1 MLLER
6 HRCGIAPATL
16 SRRTLG
22 ANPNT
27 IRVFSELRAR
37 SNSTLGVQVQGC
49 ILRAGRVPLSPP
61 SSDFRTPRVGGVG
74 YAGVEVGMV
83 CRYAF
88 AEPPRRFMRVS
99 RYRYSASG
107 RLYTPHAR
115 KHGVCRYGSAS
126 VQMSLREVCRYV
138 SSVQPLP
145 LHTIPPQ
152 RGRSRRQFC
161 WRRRASQKVGLC
173 PAS

>member
-1 MLLER
+1 MDVTPGGNDSSS
-6 HRCGIAPATL
+6 CKDFAGYKQT
-16 SRRTLG
+16 
-22 ANPNT
+22 AN
-27 IRVFSELRAR
+27 
-37 SNSTLGVQVQGC
+37 SN
-49 ILRAGRVPLSPP
+49 
-61 SSDFRTPRVGGVG
+61 RTPRVGGVG

-88 AEPPRRFMRVS
+88 AEPPRRFMRVC

-152 RGRSRRQFC
+152 RAGSSSRSKFLAFRYNVLAKVKIAC
-161 WRRRASQKVGLC
+161 ISWR
-173 PAS
+173 PACY